1 MEKNQIICSVQSTWL
16 ACFIL
21 MANSGPDKSYPL
33 IYHQVIHVNNLQC
46 AGHVAGV
53 LQPDGDSGP
62 LHGHPQHRH
71 QGLHPGQHTQGMSQ
85 LRKI

>member
-1 MEKNQIICSVQSTWL
+1 MIICNVQGTWL
-16 ACFIL
+16 VCSTLA
-21 MANSGPDKSYPL
+21 ANTEPAKIYPL
-33 IYHQVIHVNNLQC
+33 IYHQVLPVDNLQC
-46 AGHVAGV
+46 AGHMAGV